1 MTAASALSTDPGPS
15 RANAFNLLRLLGA
28 LAVIVE
34 HSWVLSGH
42 GTPLTPASGIGLG
55 GIGVGV
61 FFLISGYLISAS
73 WLADPSPARYALRRA
88 LRIYPAYALVVVLTA
103 LVLGPLVST
112 LPAAGYLS
120 GPGPWSHIARGLLI
134 QPVSYTLPGVFEGL
148 PYPGAVNGS
157 LWTIWV
163 EVLCYF
169 GVAVLGLLGLLR
181 RRAVLAGL
189 ALAALAVTTVIHL
202 TGYAGP
208 LVPLVVS
215 AFAAQPLAFFALG
228 MLVREAR
235 WVPPPWLALTLLAVW
250 PLLWGTPVA
259 NLAAIAA
266 VTCATFLVAFRAP
279 AWLHRP
285 TGSYDLSYGAYLL
298 AFPAQ
303 QVLVQAGL
311 REPASVLLATTAV
324 VLPLAALS
332 WRLVE
337 APALRLRRHRPAATA
352 PAEVLP
358 PPVIPPPVI
367 PPATFPPATFPPAV
381 IPPAV
386 IPPVVI
392 PPAVIPPPEIPPGAA
407 PEAAPGTP

>member
-1 MTAASALSTDPGPS
+1 MAGASALPTDSGSS

-28 LAVIVE
+28 LAVVVE

-42 GTPLTPASGIGLG
+42 GTPLTPASGIGAG

-73 WLADPSPARYALRRA
+73 WLSDPSPARYTLRRV

-103 LVLGPLVST
+103 LLLGPLVST
-112 LPAAGYLS
+112 LPAADYFAAS
-120 GPGPWSHIARGLLI
+120 GTWGHIVRGLLI

-148 PYPGAVNGS
+148 PYAGAVNGS

-163 EVLCYF
+163 EVLCYA
-169 GVAVLGLLGLLR
+169 GVAVMGLLGLLR

-189 ALAALAVTTVIHL
+189 VVVALAATTVIHL

-228 MLVREAR
+228 MLIRELR
-235 WVPPPWLALTLLAVW
+235 WVPPVWLTAVLLVVW
-250 PLLWGTPVA
+250 PLLWGTPPA
-259 NLAAIAA
+259 NLGAIAA
-266 VTCATFLVAFRAP
+266 ITCVTFLVAFRAP
-279 AWLHRP
+279 AALHRP

-303 QVLVQAGL
+303 QVLVLLGL
-311 REPASVLLATTAV
+311 REPWLVLLATTAI

-337 APALRLRRHRPAATA
+337 APALRLRRRKPVA
-352 PAEVLP
+352 VP
-358 PPVIPPPVI
+358 P
-367 PPATFPPATFPPAV
+367 
-381 IPPAV
+381 
-386 IPPVVI
+386 
-392 PPAVIPPPEIPPGAA
+392 
-407 PEAAPGTP
+407 